1 MYHDNYRRTRQGDS
15 TYRRRQRR
23 PAIRPIEAS
32 KAAICYVRNAE
43 GFRTPALCGR
53 AGLGAGPAS
62 ESLVRRKPRGGWGAA
77 WLGATYGDLK
87 VADGSPVWRRRPEAA
102 GAIGGNEDDA
112 LFRGRRCGR
121 RVWARRLERV
131 CGGRVD
137 IAFLLRRAA
146 GGEAKRRCV
155 TGSAATVMRCRS

>member
-1 MYHDNYRRTRQGDS
+1 M
-15 TYRRRQRR
+15 
-23 PAIRPIEAS
+23 
-32 KAAICYVRNAE
+32 
-43 GFRTPALCGR
+43 
-53 AGLGAGPAS
+53 
-62 ESLVRRKPRGGWGAA
+62 GAA

-121 RVWARRLERV
+121 RVWARRLERG

-155 TGSAATVMRCRS
+155 TGSAATAPSVTVLVRRQQCGGTNDGAGGRRGWLTRANE